1 MVFPQVSLWRGN
13 FQPGAEM
20 LALIGHQDNNPVP
33 PCALNVE
40 RDKKIAVAGATR
52 LDMQDLML
60 PINPQSI
67 LSMK

>member
-1 MVFPQVSLWRGN
+1 MRAQYETR
-13 FQPGAEM
+13 Q
-20 LALIGHQDNNPVP
+20 
-33 PCALNVE
+33 
-40 RDKKIAVAGATR
+40 KIAVAGATR